1 MSRRAQNFSIND
13 FPKSLSSLETTDPT
27 PQQISKDYNQLL
39 TYYSYPVFSS
49 YMPTYEEMRKD
60 YIGALDTR
68 LYEMEKY

>member
-1 MSRRAQNFSIND
+1 MSLWAQNFSIND

-39 TYYSYPVFSS
+39 TYYSHPVFSS

-60 YIGALDTR
+60 YIGTLNTR